1 MKISLASSE
10 AYFDAT
16 DGYAENYMVNIT
28 SSENVILK
36 AEKGDF
42 VEVFDCYGK
51 RVGGKRRVKTTLS
64 EIGVTLGGYIKVTK
78 E

>member
-1 MKISLASSE
+1 M
-10 AYFDAT
+10 
-16 DGYAENYMVNIT
+16 MNIT